1 MLKHLT
7 IVALVGALLPACVL
21 TTGDTVT
28 DTNLT
33 SETSTST
40 TGGTTADGTIGTTG
54 GTAEGTSGTTSGTT
68 AEVPTTGE
76 PTTGEGTTIEDTTSG
91 TTGSTGPFG
100 MCGWVADM
108 NFYGCA
114 DEGAAPGVS
123 DPADI
128 DPIAC
133 PPDLVAGDPCNEKE
147 GPVKNVGCCAP
158 NGDLFLCNSQGPMP
172 TDTITKI
179 ECGA

>member
-21 TTGDTVT
+21 TTGDSIT

-40 TGGTTADGTIGTTG
+40 TGGTTADGTIGTTD
-54 GTAEGTSGTTSGTT
+54 GTGGTT
-68 AEVPTTGE
+68 AGTEDVPTTGE
-76 PTTGEGTTIEDTTSG
+76 PTTGEVTTGGTTSEDTTSG
-91 TTGSTGPFG
+91 TTGPTSEFG

-108 NFYGCA
+108 NFYGCV

-172 TDTITKI
+172 TDTISKI